1 MGFLIKKVQPPG
13 PLIPPPSSPS
23 EIPPIPDWVPPAEYA
38 VNLKGWFREPT
49 EFTDRHIRLIQSS
62 LPPSTDPERIELLP
76 ALLREWAR
84 AYLPEHFAGIPL
96 PVLARQRRRLE
107 KVAKRATALI
117 ASLDELEGLDRWE
130 LVDRLGIVEGLGTLM
145 ADYNE
150 YRIENKRRVDE
161 WRSLTAAIAAAAV
174 EQAWKPGRG
183 QPRNILAQLVLQ
195 DLAALFEYVTGV
207 TARRG
212 VDRRTREESGPFL
225 NFARAVWPVVFANG
239 DFGLTSQLRE
249 WANHGSKTSQLLIA
263 SRDGIPNGG
272 LCRRL
277 SKLTVHVRDVVGR
290 SICGTPCIAERR
302 RWTPRP

>member
-130 LVDRLGIVEGLGTLM
+130 LVDRLGRVEGLGTLTL
-145 ADYNE
+145 DYDEN
-150 YRIENKRRVDE
+150 RIENKRRVDE
-161 WRSLTAAIAAAAV
+161 WRSLTAVIAAAAAQPV
-174 EQAWKPGRG
+174 WKPNEAH
-183 QPRNILAQLVLQ
+183 PRNIVAQLVLQ
-195 DLAALFEYVTGV
+195 DLAALFEYF
-207 TARRG
+207 ARRPARRV
-212 VDRRTREESGPFL
+212 VDRHTHKERGPFL
-225 NFARAVWPVVFANG
+225 DFARAVWPVVFVNG
-239 DFGLTSQLRE
+239 DFGLSSQLRVWADDGSTKSMVINRIARWHPE
-249 WANHGSKTSQLLIA
+249 W
-263 SRDGIPNGG
+263 GIM
-272 LCRRL
+272 
-277 SKLTVHVRDVVGR
+277 S
-290 SICGTPCIAERR
+290 TP
-302 RWTPRP
+302 